1 MPQENNNYFKW
12 LYRILY
18 VNRKIYDN
26 IYNINKLG
34 SFYYNCKRKRENIL
48 RALYE
53 CSNKYKILKYF
64 LQMIKK
70 LNNTAKMASTNRVLI
85 LNALVKDQ
93 KIKKLL
99 LSIHI
104 TILNEIWRA
113 TNLPQ
118 HHNKTLTTQQIFHVV
133 STLILADM
141 MSRRSTKSN

>member
-18 VNRKIYDN
+18 VNWKIYDN
-26 IYNINKLG
+26 IYNINKL
-34 SFYYNCKRKRENIL
+34 SPFCYNCKRKREKIL

-53 CSNKYKILKYF
+53 CTNKYKILKYF

-70 LNNTAKMASTNRVLI
+70 LNNTAKMTSTNRVLI
-85 LNALVKDQ
+85 LNALVKDK

-104 TILNEIWRA
+104 TILNEIWKA
-113 TNLPQ
+113 TNLLR
-118 HHNKTLTTQQIFHVV
+118 HHNKTLTTQQIFQCRFNLDFGWYDVA
-133 STLILADM
+133 T
-141 MSRRSTKSN
+141 